1 MNNFTRLFTTF
12 FFIGYLPIAP
22 GTFGSLAAA
31 AVWWFI
37 PASNIFLQ
45 VFLILFVIV
54 AGTFFSGKESRRTAE
69 KDPGRIV
76 IDEVAGMWLT
86 LLIIPRELSLFIL
99 GFLLF
104 RLLDIAKPWIIDRVQ
119 SLEGGLGIMADDVLA
134 GFISWVVLL
143 TFIQLS

>member
-1 MNNFTRLFTTF
+1 
-12 FFIGYLPIAP
+12 
-22 GTFGSLAAA
+22 
-31 AVWWFI
+31 
-37 PASNIFLQ
+37 
-45 VFLILFVIV
+45 
-54 AGTFFSGKESRRTAE
+54 FSGKESQRTAE

-104 RLLDIAKPWIIDRVQ
+104 RLLDITKPWIINRVQ
-119 SLEGGLGIMADDVLA
+119 KLKNGYGIMADDVLA